1 MPRPARLVVV
11 GAGLVGKRH
20 VAAINRSAVAE
31 LAAIVEPSTGG
42 EEYANANNAAYFE
55 DLDQLFSGMSPDGII
70 LATPTKLHA
79 PQALDCLANN
89 CPVLIEKPIT
99 VTANEAAAI
108 VHASQASG
116 VPVLVGHH
124 RRHNPLVQESHRLI
138 REGTI
143 GDVRTAQVTCW
154 FYKPDDYFD
163 DAPWRKQN
171 GAGPISVN
179 LVHDIDLMRHF
190 CGEIVRVQ
198 AQASP
203 SNRGYDNEDAA
214 TAIVCFESGA
224 LGTITVS
231 DGVVAPWS
239 WELTSGEYPVYPKT
253 NQSCYLLGGSEGS
266 LSLPDMTVWK
276 HQGEKSW
283 WNPIGGTV
291 APRPA
296 ADPLCN
302 QIDHFVDVIHGVAE
316 PLVSAEEGWRTL
328 QVIEAIQIAAATQQ
342 AVALDPSN
350 KAQIA

>member
-1 MPRPARLVVV
+1 MPKPARLVVV

-20 VAAINRSAVAE
+20 VAAINRSAGAE
-31 LAAIVEPSTGG
+31 LAAIVEPSKEGAQ
-42 EEYANANNAAYFE
+42 YAAANNAEHYTT
-55 DLDQLFSGMSPDGII
+55 LDELFDRTSPDGIV

-79 PQALDCLANN
+79 PQALDCIAHG
-89 CPVLIEKPIT
+89 CPILIEKPIT

-108 VHASQASG
+108 VHASRNEG

-124 RRHNPLVQESHRLI
+124 RRHNPIVQESHRLI
-138 REGTI
+138 REGVI
-143 GDVRTAQVTCW
+143 GEVRTAQVTCW

-163 DAPWRKQN
+163 GAPWRKQK

-179 LVHDIDLMRHF
+179 LVHDVDLMRHF

-203 SNRGYDNEDAA
+203 SIRGYDNEDVA
-214 TAIVCFESGA
+214 TAIVCFENGA

-231 DGVVAPWS
+231 DSVVAPWS

-253 NQSCYLLGGSEGS
+253 SQSCYLLGGSEGS

-283 WNPIGGTV
+283 WNPMGATV

-296 ADPLCN
+296 ADPLGN
-302 QIDHFVDVIHGVAE
+302 QIDHFVDVIQGDAE
-316 PLVSAEEGWRTL
+316 PLISATEGWRTL
-328 QVIEAIQIAAATQQ
+328 QVIEAIQIAATTQRTIS
-342 AVALDPSN
+342 LDPSN
-350 KAQIA
+350 VAQIA

>member
-1 MPRPARLVVV
+1 
-11 GAGLVGKRH
+11 
-20 VAAINRSAVAE
+20 
-31 LAAIVEPSTGG
+31 
-42 EEYANANNAAYFE
+42 
-55 DLDQLFSGMSPDGII
+55 
-70 LATPTKLHA
+70 
-79 PQALDCLANN
+79 
-89 CPVLIEKPIT
+89 

-108 VHASQASG
+108 VHASRHEN

-124 RRHNPLVQESHRLI
+124 RRHNPIVQESHRLI
-138 REGTI
+138 RKGII

-163 DAPWRKQN
+163 GAPWRKQK

-179 LVHDIDLMRHF
+179 LVHDVDLMRHF

-203 SNRGYDNEDAA
+203 SARGYDNEDVA
-214 TAIVCFESGA
+214 TAIVCFENGA

-231 DGVVAPWS
+231 DSVVAPWS

-253 NQSCYLLGGSEGS
+253 SQSCYLLGGSDGS
-266 LSLPDMTVWK
+266 LSLPDMTVWQ
-276 HQGEKSW
+276 HNGEKSW
-283 WNPIGGTV
+283 WNPMAATV

-296 ADPLCN
+296 ADPLGQ
-302 QIDHFVDVIHGVAE
+302 QIDHFVDVIQSAAE

-342 AVALDPSN
+342 TISLDPSN